1 MKTREIIE
9 LLILAA
15 IWGASFL
22 LMRIAAPEFGPVA
35 LIAVRV
41 LVAMMFLLFV
51 LKWQNRL
58 ADLKGKSLPLTVLGL
73 INSVIPFIL
82 FAYATLHVTAGFAA
96 VLNASVPL
104 FGAVVAYFWLRENLT
119 WLRVIGLFVGFVGVV
134 ILVWERISFKDGGS
148 GWAVLAAL
156 FASLSYGV
164 AANYTKKKLGGV
176 NPLAIATGSQIAGAI
191 ILTPVAY
198 FYWPQTNPSMTS
210 WVSAIVLGVFCTAVA
225 YMLFFRLI
233 ANVGPTKAIS
243 VTYLLPI
250 SGALWG
256 FVFLDE
262 VITGNMLLGGLVI
275 LIGTALTTGI
285 IRMTTTVKPAL
296 SS

>member
-1 MKTREIIE
+1 M
-9 LLILAA
+9 
-15 IWGASFL
+15 
-22 LMRIAAPEFGPVA
+22 
-35 LIAVRV
+35 
-41 LVAMMFLLFV
+41 
-51 LKWQNRL
+51 
-58 ADLKGKSLPLTVLGL
+58 
-73 INSVIPFIL
+73 
-82 FAYATLHVTAGFAA
+82 
-96 VLNASVPL
+96 
-104 FGAVVAYFWLRENLT
+104 
-119 WLRVIGLFVGFVGVV
+119 

-164 AANYTKKKLGGV
+164 AANYTKQKLSGV

-262 VITGNMLLGGLVI
+262 LITGNMLLGGLVI

-285 IRMTTTVKPAL
+285 IRMTTTAKPAL